1 MGSCGIRELRDCVVA
16 ESRSYRVMVLESCR
30 VAEPQ
35 GYIHSLELQ
44 SCIITELL
52 SPRVSEAYQ
61 GIVNWEP
68 GISGLGDRGV
78 GWSGLG
84 WGRVRD
90 LGQAC

>member
-1 MGSCGIRELRDCVVA
+1 MGSCGIRELRDCVAA

-52 SPRVSEAYQ
+52 SPRVIMIMNDNDNETF
-61 GIVNWEP
+61 
-68 GISGLGDRGV
+68 ISGDTIE
-78 GWSGLG
+78 
-84 WGRVRD
+84 
-90 LGQAC
+90 

>member
-52 SPRVSEAYQ
+52 SPRVIMIMNDNDNETF
-61 GIVNWEP
+61 
-68 GISGLGDRGV
+68 ISGDTIE
-78 GWSGLG
+78 
-84 WGRVRD
+84 
-90 LGQAC
+90 